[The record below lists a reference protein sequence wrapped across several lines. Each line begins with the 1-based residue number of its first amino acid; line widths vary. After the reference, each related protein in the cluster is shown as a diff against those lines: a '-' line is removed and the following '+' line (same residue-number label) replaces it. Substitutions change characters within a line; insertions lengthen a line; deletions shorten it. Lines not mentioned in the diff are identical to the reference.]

1 MFKKS
6 NLAAA
11 FAAAVLGAVALASPA
26 SAQPIDSFTLDTPNH
41 KFSFGNGCAAGSGP
55 ATNGTLDW
63 NLSAGGGAVSP
74 QLIGNLCLQNTTAD
88 ARMHV
93 VYHDVVG
100 NPITQYRTNTATG
113 NGSPLN
119 QFAVNRTGSQIS
131 LQSVNHVHV
140 ELERDNGGGWGVVDS
155 VTLFP

>member
-1 MFKKS
+1 MFRKS

-11 FAAAVLGAVALASPA
+11 LAAAVLGAVALASPA
-26 SAQPIDSFTLDTPNH
+26 SAQPIDNFTLDTANH

-74 QLIGNLCLQNTTAD
+74 QLIGTLCLQSTTAD
-88 ARMHV
+88 ARLHV
-93 VYHDVVG
+93 IYHDAG
-100 NPITQYRTNTATG
+100 GAQITHYRTNTATG

-119 QFAVNRTGSQIS
+119 TFAVNRTGAQIS
-131 LQSVNHVHV
+131 LQSVDHVHV
-140 ELERDNGGGWGVVDS
+140 DLERDNGSGWGVVDTI
-155 VTLFP
+155 TLFP